1 MPTDAQPDSPPSTP
15 AAEGVRRPS
24 WLDEDPTEGWP
35 ALHRRLQALLQK
47 PDVTSADFMP
57 RLEAI
62 EQGMHYLLNHNE
74 DDSLFVMV
82 QMLFDREQ
90 GYSAGHALLAA
101 SLCHMIGPRT
111 GIGGD
116 ALTMLGRAALTMNIA
131 MSQLQDQL
139 ANQVRPVDDVQRA
152 EIDSHAH
159 QGVERLRELGV
170 TNGAWLQ
177 LVEMHHIPKEEAPPA
192 PSPLHAS
199 LCLLQMADRFV
210 ARITPRRSRRG
221 LSPKVAA
228 GNLYLEAQDRD
239 STLGA
244 AFVKLLGMYPPGTY
258 VRLKSTETAVVV
270 RRGVRVNTPL
280 AMAIADGQGMPLSA
294 PGKRDTQNERY
305 QIEKPISPE
314 DVKIRLDK
322 SKLLRRV

>member
-1 MPTDAQPDSPPSTP
+1 MPTDEPPTSSPSAP
-15 AAEGVRRPS
+15 AAGELRRPP

-47 PDVTSADFMP
+47 PEVTSADFMP

-62 EQGMHYLLNHNE
+62 EQGMQYLLHHSE

-90 GYSAGHALLAA
+90 GYSAAHALLAA
-101 SLCHMIGPRT
+101 SMCHMIGPRT
-111 GIGGD
+111 GTTGET
-116 ALTMLGRAALTMNIA
+116 LNTLVRAALTMNIA

-139 ANQVRPVDDVQRA
+139 AGQVRPVDEVQRA
-152 EIDSHAH
+152 EIDDHAH
-159 QGVERLRELGV
+159 QGVERLRQLGV
-170 TNGAWLQ
+170 TDSDWLQ
-177 LVEMHHIPKEEAPPA
+177 LVEKHHVPKEEAPPA
-192 PSPLHAS
+192 SSPLHSS

-258 VRLKSTETAVVV
+258 VRLKSAETAVVV
-270 RRGVRVNTPL
+270 RRGERVNTPL

-305 QIEKPISPE
+305 QIEKPLSPE